1 MIDIVKLRKSDIG
14 KWVEYRGSAGE
25 IERGKLK
32 SWNDKYIFVVYKC
45 AGEWDRFQEFTGVAT
60 SPKDLIF
67 IIMGESNDN

>member
-32 SWNDKYIFVVYKC
+32 VGMINIF
-45 AGEWDRFQEFTGVAT
+45 
-60 SPKDLIF
+60 L
-67 IIMGESNDN
+67 